1 MQQLKKQVEPAP
13 REPSAVD
20 LELQRIADEYDRR
33 NRKGIYAEVTDPDA
47 PDYFL
52 DEDERREL
60 YTEKE
65 PKSFQERSQAAREE
79 IYAKHSA
86 PEEVDSSDA
95 PPDPDE
101 AMADFRAAHPEVSDS
116 DWAIINSPAFYT
128 KAPDV
133 VELQQKLRGRYSR
146 ADLDAILARAEDHL
160 EAHKTEQ
167 ARRAAYRKAVEQR
180 FRTRGM

>member
-1 MQQLKKQVEPAP
+1 MTEPVL
-13 REPSAVD
+13 R
-20 LELQRIADEYDRR
+20 Q
-33 NRKGIYAEVTDPDA
+33 
-47 PDYFL
+47 
-52 DEDERREL
+52 
-60 YTEKE
+60 
-65 PKSFQERSQAAREE
+65 KSFQERERERIIAEYDKLHPKPQPEIEDSDDPRFFMDGDEIREFEKEKLAAEEGRTWHDTAQSTREKL
-79 IYAKHSA
+79 YAKHSA
-86 PEEVDSSDA
+86 PEEVDSSDD

-101 AMADFRAAHPEVSDS
+101 AMADFRAQHPEISDS
-116 DWAIINSPAFYT
+116 DWKIINSPAYYT